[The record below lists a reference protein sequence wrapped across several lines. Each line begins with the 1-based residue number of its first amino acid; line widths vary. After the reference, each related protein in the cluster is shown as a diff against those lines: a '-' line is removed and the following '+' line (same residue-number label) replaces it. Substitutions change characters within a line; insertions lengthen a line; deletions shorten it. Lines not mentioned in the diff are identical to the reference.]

1 MLFKING
8 VLETQL
14 NLMVNVND
22 SGNVQNGDDV
32 HKPLKAKSAV
42 SNRKRKKSSEN
53 VALSTESQSKPKAK
67 RKYI

>member
-1 MLFKING
+1 
-8 VLETQL
+8 
-14 NLMVNVND
+14 MVNVND

-42 SNRKRKKSSEN
+42 SNRKRRKSSEN
-53 VALSTESQSKPKAK
+53 VALSSESQSKPKAK